1 LTSLQFIANI
11 RGAQLRHVSDA
22 KANMSANISEAKP
35 AAPETTAAATPP
47 VPKRITNAQT
57 VCNERNEKKK
67 LCNGHLKQL
76 KTGGEASE
84 VHLRG
89 DDVLFKCQICGTL
102 YMGPPLGHVRD
113 PEKQSR
119 FVEAE
124 LSALLQAAGGTLP
137 VIKKNEK
144 GVYVIVEL
152 EGAHAHAAPAAK
164 PAATPVAKTPAAVP
178 ATPTPSAAQASAVAE
193 KAMTAPAG
201 PKPAAEPNR
210 QLNRRSTYAGVV
222 DTGPV
227 EGESKEQKIERLQKV
242 VAGAKQ
248 RSEEGGAEPAAAVTV
263 VDSSPEADA
272 HRPAAE
278 AQAQTG
284 AASSAPLSAA
294 AANASPVAGAETAA
308 DLAPDTVAPATE
320 PTPTTSHTASGEV
333 DRTLMKRSTYA
344 GVVDTGPI
352 PGETQEQKIERLTK
366 LAAAAKQ
373 RADEG
378 G

>member
-1 LTSLQFIANI
+1 
-11 RGAQLRHVSDA
+11 
-22 KANMSANISEAKP
+22 MSITTPELN
-35 AAPETTAAATPP
+35 AAPQSVTVGTPA

-57 VCNERNEKKK
+57 VCNERNEKNK

-76 KTGGEASE
+76 KTAGEPAE

-89 DDVLFKCQICGTL
+89 DDVLYKCHACGTV

-113 PEKQSR
+113 PEKQTR

-144 GVYVIVEL
+144 GVYVIVEG
-152 EGAHAHAAPAAK
+152 EGAAHGHAAPTAKPAPAAAK
-164 PAATPVAKTPAAVP
+164 PAAPPPAVAAKAAAP
-178 ATPTPSAAQASAVAE
+178 AAQATAVAE
-193 KAMTAPAG
+193 KAMTPPAPKA
-201 PKPAAEPNR
+201 AAEPNR
-210 QLNRRSTYAGVV
+210 SLNRRSTYAGVA

-227 EGESKEQKIERLQKV
+227 AGETKEQKIERLQKV

-248 RSEEGGAEPAAAVTV
+248 RAEEGGGPEHVTV
-263 VDSSPEADA
+263 VDSSPSADA

-278 AQAQTG
+278 AQADTG
-284 AASSAPLSAA
+284 AASAAPLSAPA
-294 AANASPVAGAETAA
+294 ATASPVAGPETPA
-308 DLAPDTVAPATE
+308 DLAPDTVAATTT
-320 PTPTTSHTASGEV
+320 PTPTTSHAASGGP
-333 DRTLMKRSTYA
+333 DRTLMKRSTYC
-344 GVVDTGPI
+344 GVEDTGPVA
-352 PGETQEQKIERLTK
+352 GETHEQKIERLTK

-373 RADEG
+373 RAEG